1 MREPRIAGVV
11 PAMLTPFLENFDI
24 DDRGVQDLAARLA
37 SVDGVGAVFCT
48 GHAGEVAA
56 LSREER
62 AHVVRLVTEAV
73 GGRVPVIAGV
83 YTDSINEA
91 VNLTKD
97 ASQAGAAAVTVC
109 PPPIFADGATNS
121 SEVPFRFFETLA
133 RRTRVPLVVFQF
145 PRSTGLGYTT
155 ETLTRI
161 CELPEVVGVKEGS
174 AELVLYER
182 NVRALARLNPSVPV
196 LTSNNTWLF
205 PSLVVGGDGIL
216 SGSSS
221 VVAPLHAELFRAVQ
235 DADMVRAR
243 ACHDRLYPLVQA
255 FYRDPWI
262 SMHTRMKEAL
272 VTMGVLKRAV
282 VRPPLLPLEDEERAR
297 IRSALEAAKLL

>member
-1 MREPRIAGVV
+1 MREPRIEGVV
-11 PAMLTPFLENFDI
+11 PAMLIPFLENLDV

-37 SVDGVGAVFCT
+37 SMDGVGAVFCT

-56 LSREER
+56 LSRGER
-62 AHVVRLVTEAV
+62 AHVVRLVVQAV

-83 YTDSINEA
+83 YTDSLNEA
-91 VNLTKD
+91 VNLTRD
-97 ASQAGAAAVTVC
+97 ASQAGAAAVTVF
-109 PPPIFADGATNS
+109 PPPIFADGANSS

-133 RRTRVPLVVFQF
+133 KRTGVPLVVFQF
-145 PRSTGLGYTT
+145 PRSTGLGYST

-161 CELPEVVGVKEGS
+161 CALPEVVGVKEGS
-174 AELVLYER
+174 ADLALYER
-182 NVRALARLNPSVPV
+182 NVRALARLSPPVPV

-221 VVAPLHAELFRAVQ
+221 VVAEQHAELLRAVQ
-235 DADMVRAR
+235 HADLVGAR
-243 ACHDRLYPLVQA
+243 ATHDRLYPLVQV

-262 SMHTRMKEAL
+262 NMHTRMKEAL
-272 VTMGVLKRAV
+272 VMMGVLKRAV
-282 VRPPLLPLEDEERAR
+282 VRPPLLPLEDEERSR
-297 IRSALEAAKLL
+297 IRAALETAKLV

>member
-1 MREPRIAGVV
+1 MREPRIVGVV
-11 PAMLTPFLENFDI
+11 PAMLTPFLENYAI
-24 DDRGVQDLAARLA
+24 DDSGVQELAAQLA
-37 SVDGVGAVFCT
+37 STDGVGAVFCT

-62 AHVVRLVTEAV
+62 AHVVRLVTQAV

-97 ASQAGAAAVTVC
+97 AKQAGASAVTVF
-109 PPPIFADGATNS
+109 PPPIFADGATES
-121 SEVPFRFFETLA
+121 SEMPFRLFEALA
-133 RRTRVPLVVFQF
+133 QRAGVPLVVFQF

-155 ETLTRI
+155 ETLRRI

-174 AELVLYER
+174 ADLVLYER
-182 NVRALARLNPSVPV
+182 NVRALARLTPPVPV

-205 PSLVVGGDGIL
+205 PSLIVGGDGIL

-221 VVAPLHAELFRAVQ
+221 VVAAQHVELLRAVQ
-235 DADMVRAR
+235 NGDMLGARAR
-243 ACHDRLYPLVQA
+243 HDRLYPLVQA

-262 SMHTRMKEAL
+262 NMHTRMKEAL
-272 VTMGVLKRAV
+272 VLMGRLKRAV
-282 VRPPLLPLEDEERAR
+282 VRPPLLPLDDEERGR
-297 IRSALEAAKLL
+297 IQAALEAARLL